1 MKTVFLIVNYNDY
14 KTTIELI
21 NNIKNYESID
31 KILVV
36 DNNSTDNSFNEI
48 KKYIVSNDKIE
59 VIRNVAN
66 KGYGSGI
73 NFGAKYIKET
83 IGNCYLIVSNSDIVI
98 NKNEDIKEL
107 INTFDNETAIVAP
120 IIKEHSGI
128 NRGWKIPTPFQDGLL
143 NIIYIHRYLRPK
155 LLFYKEDYYKKDVVD
170 VEAVSGCFFAI
181 NLEYLEKV
189 DYFDENI
196 FLYYEEN
203 VIATKLKRINLKTKI
218 NTNVEVFHNH
228 SVTIDKNINKI
239 KKYKELKK
247 SQMYFHRK
255 YNNANIFEQSLLC
268 ITNKITLLILK
279 IVYMIKK

>member
-1 MKTVFLIVNYNDY
+1 MKTIFLIVNYNDY
-14 KTTIELI
+14 KTTITLI
-21 NNIKNYESID
+21 DNIKDYDSID
-31 KILVV
+31 KIVIV
-36 DNNSTDNSFNEI
+36 DNNSTDNSFNKI
-48 KKYIVSNDKIE
+48 KDYIGENKKIE
-59 VIRNVAN
+59 IIKNSSN

-83 IGNCYLIVSNSDIVI
+83 IGNCYLIISNSDIVI

-107 INTFDNETAIVAP
+107 INTFDNDSAIVAP

-128 NRGWKIPTPFQDGLL
+128 NRGWKIPTPFQDSLL

-155 LLFYKEDYYKKDVVD
+155 LLFYKEDYYKKDIVD

-203 VIATKLKRINLKTKI
+203 VIATKLKKFNLKTKI
-218 NTNVEVFHNH
+218 NTNIEVFHNH

-239 KKYKELKK
+239 RKYKELKK
-247 SQMYFHRK
+247 SQMYFHKK
-255 YNNANIFEQSLLC
+255 YNDANIFEQSLLW
-268 ITNKITLLILK
+268 ITNKLTLLILK
-279 IVYMIKK
+279 LVYMIKK